1 MIYPMQSIL
10 NPQYLY
16 RKLIEIFLENDAS
29 ANHSENEN
37 QLNKTFRND
46 LTVVSCFGIYP

>member
-1 MIYPMQSIL
+1 MIPPMKSIL

-16 RKLIEIFLENDAS
+16 RKLIEIFLNAS

-37 QLNKTFRND
+37 QLDKTFRND